1 MLLPVPR
8 HHALQAELLST
19 FIGNRRANQAAP
31 VRSHEVNRLRGYFF
45 GGHYQVAFVLT
56 IGIIRHNDDAT
67 LGDIAYHIVNSVKL
81 KCLLR
86 LGDHRNNT
94 ITSSAVLSNSYS
106 SARLKH

>member
-1 MLLPVPR
+1 M
-8 HHALQAELLST
+8 
-19 FIGNRRANQAAP
+19 
-31 VRSHEVNRLRGYFF
+31 RSHKVNRLRGYFF

-56 IGIIRHNDDAT
+56 IGIIRHNDDAA

-94 ITSSAVLSNSYS
+94 ITSPAVLSNSYS
-106 SARLKH
+106 SAR